1 MPYSST
7 SYMEENT
14 ESIHFGRK
22 NQEETVGR
30 GELVDQIFAPTR
42 MKRIP
47 DPSSDYSPQTL
58 NSVSPTKLHELI
70 VRMKIWESALLNH
83 FKNRYGFLDAE
94 SLAKDPTWIKV
105 MRVSIIS
112 KNT

>member
-1 MPYSST
+1 
-7 SYMEENT
+7 MEENT

-22 NQEETVGR
+22 NQAETVGR
-30 GELVDQIFAPTR
+30 SELVDQIFAPTR

-105 MRVSIIS
+105 MRVSITS